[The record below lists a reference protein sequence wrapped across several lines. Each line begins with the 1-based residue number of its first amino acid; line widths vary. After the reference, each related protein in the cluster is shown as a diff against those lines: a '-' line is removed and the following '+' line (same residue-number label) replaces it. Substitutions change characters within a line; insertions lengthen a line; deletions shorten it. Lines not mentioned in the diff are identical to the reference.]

1 MAKKL
6 GKSKAGVIPAVAPQ
20 GKKIVFDAEPVL
32 KSDDSEEDQQSL
44 ASREDTEEHM
54 PSDGGSDEETDGDDD
69 DAPEA
74 VGFAVDQRKAQA
86 EADAESA

>member
-1 MAKKL
+1 MAKKS
-6 GKSKAGVIPAVAPQ
+6 GKSKAGAIPAAAPQ
-20 GKKIVFDAEPVL
+20 GKKIVFDTEPVIE
-32 KSDDSEEDQQSL
+32 SDDSEEDQQSL
-44 ASREDTEEHM
+44 ASHEDGEERIQ
-54 PSDGGSDEETDGDDD
+54 SDGGSDEETDEDDD